1 MTASAIIRQLWPSQL
16 AARMTVLMVFTASLS
31 VSIAAAS
38 MLYMAWR
45 SEESQSLKA
54 ARKDVQAMAYSLAA
68 PLAFADRREIHDVLR
83 RMASRPEVVAAW
95 VRDSRG
101 QILARHGS
109 RDVPQLISEGGGL
122 SEGWLVVTEPVH
134 AGYGANVI
142 GTVTLRLDLGDAAAG
157 LHGQV
162 VAAALAS
169 LLVLVM
175 AVILSRQV
183 ARRLSVPMVK
193 LAEAADALTR
203 DWAHPQRLGIT
214 GPGEVGSAIAAYN
227 HLVDE
232 LTNRDAAVQ
241 KLTDE
246 LRETAAVAEAARA
259 TAESASVAKTRFL
272 ANMSHELR
280 SPLNG
285 VIGAAQLLRKSERD
299 PMFRDELV
307 RIIQT
312 SGNNLLELIEGVL
325 DVSRIEAGRIRV
337 ERQPF
342 YLIEC
347 IESALAPAVASARV
361 KDLDIEYHIDADVP
375 GWCVGDAARLKQLL
389 QNLLGNAV
397 KFTDWGSVSLEV
409 TREARSDRLVF
420 RISDTGVGIPRHLR
434 DSIFEPF
441 QQGDPS
447 ATRRF
452 GGSGLGLTICRD
464 VARLMGGDVRVQ
476 SVHGAGSCF
485 TLALPLPPVVN
496 VANSLLLPRLGVWC
510 HEPVEKRRHS
520 LAALLQRLGCKAQF
534 VDDAASAAAVAGTAG
549 AGGGVWLIAA
559 DVPDGPAVVQAVL
572 SSGAAPRVATLGL
585 LAGTSSVSES
595 LRRPVTLASLY
606 AFLSAEEKHAQ
617 TGTLSATLLRRTL
630 RSRVLLVEDDPVN
643 RLVVSSLIDGK
654 EIECVVAAS
663 GTDALQSL
671 STDRFDAVL
680 MDWQMPDMDGLEATR
695 RLRAGVCGELNR
707 AVPVIALTAN
717 AFAED
722 REACMA
728 AGMNDFLTKPV
739 QLQALRQCVLRWCRH
754 IETNIDERKGSAW
767 SSDITGEVEI
777 QGEVPVYQPAVL
789 ASLLGAGKDGEP
801 ARLQKLLR
809 MFCSSVQTSFVEM
822 QTAMDAADWRTLQ
835 RHAHTLKASAG
846 QVGAMALSGQAAML
860 EARLRTGDPV
870 RASDLAQLQVSLAN
884 FMEVAGLVAVTSH
897 G

>member
-1 MTASAIIRQLWPSQL
+1 VHTPETIRRLWPGRL
-16 AARMTVLMVFTASLS
+16 ATRLMVLMVFTATLS

-38 MLYMAWR
+38 MLYLTWKAQ
-45 SEESQSLKA
+45 ESKVLRDA
-54 ARKDVQAMAYSLAA
+54 HKDALAMAYSLAA
-68 PLAFADRREIHDVLR
+68 PVAFADRKEMHEVLR
-83 RMASRPEVVAAW
+83 RMASRPEVIAAW
-95 VRDSRG
+95 VRDSHG
-101 QILARHGS
+101 QIVARHGS
-109 RDVPQLISEGGGL
+109 RDVPAQISEGGGL
-122 SEGWLVVTEPVH
+122 REGWLVVTEPVH
-134 AGYGANVI
+134 AGRGSDAV
-142 GTVTLRLDLGDAAAG
+142 GTVALRLDLRDTVAE
-157 LHGQV
+157 LRGQV
-162 VAAALAS
+162 VAAGAAS
-169 LLVLVM
+169 LLAFAM
-175 AVILSRQV
+175 AVFLSRQMS
-183 ARRLSVPMVK
+183 RRLSVPMVK

-203 DWAHPQRLGIT
+203 DWAHPQRLNIS
-214 GPGEVGSAIAAYN
+214 GPGEIGSAVAAYN

-232 LTNRDAAVQ
+232 LTSRDAAVQ

-246 LRETAAVAEAARA
+246 LRQSAAAAEAARA
-259 TAESASVAKTRFL
+259 QAESASDAKTRFL

-299 PMFRDELV
+299 PVFRDELV

-312 SGNNLLELIEGVL
+312 SGNNLLDLIEGIL
-325 DVSRIEAGRIRV
+325 DVSRIEAGRVRV
-337 ERQPF
+337 ERRPF

-347 IESALAPAVASARV
+347 IEAALAPAVASARV
-361 KDLDIEYHIDADVP
+361 KDLDIECHIHADVP
-375 GWCVGDAARLKQLL
+375 GWCVGDASRLKQLL

-397 KFTDWGSVSLEV
+397 KFTEFGAVSLEV
-409 TREARSDRLVF
+409 AREAQGDKLVF

-464 VARLMGGDVRVQ
+464 VARLMGGDVDVK
-476 SVHGAGSCF
+476 SIYGAGSCF
-485 TLALPLPPVVN
+485 TLTLPLPPVAN
-496 VANSLLLPRLGVWC
+496 VANSPLLPRMSVWC
-510 HEPVEKRRHS
+510 HEPVAKRRDS
-520 LAALLQRLGCKAQF
+520 LAALLQRLGCTTLF
-534 VDDAASAAAVAGTAG
+534 VNDAAAAAAAAG
-549 AGGGVWLIAA
+549 AAGAATGVWLIAA
-559 DVPDGPAVVQAVL
+559 DVPDGPEVVQAVL
-572 SSGAAPRVATLGL
+572 SAGGAPRVATLGL

-595 LRRPVTLASLY
+595 LRRPVTLSSLY
-606 AFLSAEEKHAQ
+606 AFLSAEERHAQ
-617 TGTLSATLLRRTL
+617 TGTLSATMLRRTL

-663 GTDALQSL
+663 GTEALQCL

-754 IETNIDERKGSAW
+754 IETNIDERKGAVLPG
-767 SSDITGEVEI
+767 DITGEVEI
-777 QGEVPVYQPAVL
+777 QGEAPVYEPAVL
-789 ASLLGAGKDGEP
+789 AALFGAGKDAEP
-801 ARLQKLLR
+801 ARLQKLLQ
-809 MFCSSVQTSFVEM
+809 MFCSSVQTSIVEM
-822 QTAMDAADWRTLQ
+822 QTAIDAADWRTLQ
-835 RHAHTLKASAG
+835 RGAHTLKASAG
-846 QVGAMALSGQAAML
+846 QVGAMALSSQAAML
-860 EARLRTGDPV
+860 ELRLRAGEPG
-870 RASDLAQLQVSLAN
+870 RAGDLAQLRSSLAR
-884 FMEVAGLVAVTSH
+884 FMDAAGLTLAASH

>member
-1 MTASAIIRQLWPSQL
+1 M
-16 AARMTVLMVFTASLS
+16 VLMVLTATLS
-31 VSIAAAS
+31 VFIAAAS
-38 MLYMAWR
+38 MLYLAWKA
-45 SEESQSLKA
+45 EESGALRA
-54 ARKDVQAMAYSLAA
+54 ARKDAAAVAYSLAT
-68 PLAFADRREIHDVLR
+68 PLAIADRREIHGVLH
-83 RMASRPEVVAAW
+83 RMASQPEVIAAW
-95 VRDSRG
+95 VRDSQG
-101 QILARHGS
+101 QIVARHGS
-109 RDVPQLISEGGGL
+109 RDVPAHVSEGGGL
-122 SEGWLVVTEPVH
+122 REGWLVVTAPVQTGRGTD
-134 AGYGANVI
+134 AV
-142 GTVTLRLDLGDAAAG
+142 GTVTLRLDLRDTVAE

-162 VAAALAS
+162 FAAAVAS
-169 LLVLVM
+169 LLAFAM
-175 AVILSRQV
+175 AVLLARQMS
-183 ARRLSVPMVK
+183 RRLSVPMVK

-203 DWAHPQRLGIT
+203 DWAHPQRISIT
-214 GPGEVGSAIAAYN
+214 GPGEVGRAVAAYN
-227 HLVDE
+227 HLIDE
-232 LTNRDAAVQ
+232 LTSRNAAVK

-246 LRETAAVAEAARA
+246 LRQAAAAAEAARA
-259 TAESASVAKTRFL
+259 QAESASVAKTRFL

-285 VIGAAQLLRKSERD
+285 VIGAAQLLRKTERD
-299 PMFRDELV
+299 PVFRDELV

-312 SGNNLLELIEGVL
+312 SGNNLLDLIEGVL
-325 DVSRIEAGRIRV
+325 DVSRIEAGRVRV
-337 ERQPF
+337 DRQPF

-347 IESALAPAVASARV
+347 IEAALAPAVASARV

-375 GWCVGDAARLKQLL
+375 AWCVGDATRLKQLL
-389 QNLLGNAV
+389 LNLLGNAV

-520 LAALLQRLGCKAQF
+520 LAALLQRLGCKVQF

-617 TGTLSATLLRRTL
+617 TGTMSATLSRRTL

-754 IETNIDERKGSAW
+754 IETNVDVRK
-767 SSDITGEVEI
+767 SSVPSGESTGEVEI
-777 QGEVPVYQPAVL
+777 QGEAAVYEPAVL
-789 ASLLGAGKDGEP
+789 ASLLGVSKDGDA
-801 ARLQKLLR
+801 ARLQNLLG
-809 MFCSSVQTSFVEM
+809 MFCSSVQTSIVEM
-822 QTAMDAADWRTLQ
+822 QAAMDAADWRTLQ
-835 RHAHTLKASAG
+835 RGAHTLKASAG
-846 QVGAMALSGQAAML
+846 QVGAMALSSQAAIL
-860 EARLRTGDPV
+860 ELRLRAGEPG
-870 RASDLAQLQVSLAN
+870 RASDLAQLKGSLAR
-884 FMEVAGLVAVTSH
+884 FMVEACGGQRVASSSAK
-897 G
+897 